1 MQEVARAFRPETGF
15 CGRAGALI
23 TRKNG
28 VETVRLATE
37 PIPAS
42 WLCPFESITQTGLW
56 PLLQEKDVPFIRLRN
71 KEGETLL
78 LTQLLERLF
87 APYPVRPDKQ
97 GGDVIERRKAFWRYT
112 LVDALKSPSVR
123 LLRELIEAQ
132 DGATPVALNE
142 WWCGPSPTHEIRR
155 NGTFYPPRT
164 SAKPLIDW
172 LLTGINH
179 SAAQPVR
186 EKDDIP
192 AIPVLYEDKDI
203 LVVDKPA
210 KLASVPGIKELLDAK
225 TLLESTEGPLF
236 VVHRLD
242 TDTSGILL
250 FARTQ
255 SALATL
261 SETFRTGGAM
271 KCYRARLASVPS
283 KESGTIDLAL
293 FPNPTDTPRQCV
305 IPTSAGGKPSE
316 TLYEVT
322 DLVRTAR
329 GPKALVSLYP
339 TTGRTHQLRVHC
351 AHALGLNT
359 PIDGDPFYGIGAL
372 ADQVTGKRLCLHAAE
387 LTLPHPS
394 KSELLR
400 FESQEAFPDWVD

>member
-1 MQEVARAFRPETGF
+1 MKNTVLPCPFSQAPSLNMQEVACAFRPETGF

-97 GGDVIERRKAFWRYT
+97 GGDVIERRKAFWRYS

-155 NGTFYPPRT
+155 NGTF
-164 SAKPLIDW
+164 
-172 LLTGINH
+172 H
-179 SAAQPVR
+179 
-186 EKDDIP
+186 
-192 AIPVLYEDKDI
+192 
-203 LVVDKPA
+203 
-210 KLASVPGIKELLDAK
+210 
-225 TLLESTEGPLF
+225 
-236 VVHRLD
+236 
-242 TDTSGILL
+242 
-250 FARTQ
+250 
-255 SALATL
+255 
-261 SETFRTGGAM
+261 
-271 KCYRARLASVPS
+271 
-283 KESGTIDLAL
+283 
-293 FPNPTDTPRQCV
+293 
-305 IPTSAGGKPSE
+305 
-316 TLYEVT
+316 
-322 DLVRTAR
+322 
-329 GPKALVSLYP
+329 
-339 TTGRTHQLRVHC
+339 
-351 AHALGLNT
+351 
-359 PIDGDPFYGIGAL
+359 
-372 ADQVTGKRLCLHAAE
+372 
-387 LTLPHPS
+387 
-394 KSELLR
+394 
-400 FESQEAFPDWVD
+400 